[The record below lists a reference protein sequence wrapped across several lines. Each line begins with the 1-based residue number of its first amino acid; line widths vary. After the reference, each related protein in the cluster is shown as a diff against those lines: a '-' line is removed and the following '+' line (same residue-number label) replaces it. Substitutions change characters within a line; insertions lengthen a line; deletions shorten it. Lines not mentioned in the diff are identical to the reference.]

1 MRRAGPEN
9 AGRAT
14 RACPKNKEKKEL
26 KRGRVGPVRVGALF
40 CAYGD
45 PIEPKEAPAGAARGS
60 RSSMDP
66 MLRPAFEAA
75 PAPSR
80 RGSPIVPMAP
90 DSVDP
95 TEPIESIEPIEPI
108 EPAEPVDL
116 IDPAEPIDPME
127 PADPIDPMDP
137 AEPIDPIE
145 PMEPKGRAGAA
156 RPDDPVCPKGA
167 GFRASPP
174 ADPAACAS
182 RASFSARA

>member
-9 AGRAT
+9 AGQAP

-66 MLRPAFEAA
+66 MLRPAFE
-75 PAPSR
+75 PAPGPSQ
-80 RGSPIVPMAP
+80 RGAPIVPIVP

-95 TEPIESIEPIEPI
+95 IEP
-108 EPAEPVDL
+108 V
-116 IDPAEPIDPME
+116 EPIDPI
-127 PADPIDPMDP
+127 DPIDP